1 MSRLWFLT
9 VAFLLVSCGDN
20 YPDAKE
26 IPSDT
31 WEWIGLKVDIIEY
44 KSNRGRTILKTST
57 GNCYLKGHGG
67 KSNYL
72 SQVDCYDFGME

>member
-1 MSRLWFLT
+1 MNKLGILLITLF
-9 VAFLLVSCGDN
+9 LVSCGNN
-20 YPDAKE
+20 YPNAKE

-31 WEWIGLKVDIIEY
+31 WEWVGLKVEVVEY

-57 GNCYLKGHGG
+57 GNCYLKSHGG